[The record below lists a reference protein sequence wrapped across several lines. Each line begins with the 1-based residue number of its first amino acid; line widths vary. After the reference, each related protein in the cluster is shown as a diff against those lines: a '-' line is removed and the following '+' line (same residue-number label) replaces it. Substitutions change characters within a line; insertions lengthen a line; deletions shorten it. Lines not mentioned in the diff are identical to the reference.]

1 MIGYL
6 DSAKLTAI
14 ADAIRQKL
22 RTSEQIAVDD
32 MPGRIGSIGNGSI
45 RASRARSLAGMFDGC
60 TLEADYYAGGI
71 SFLNLRTME
80 RMFAS
85 TKGVTRI
92 DLSGMY
98 AQNSVALNMDSMFE
112 GSSVVE
118 VVMPRMTPHYM
129 RRAFYGCTSLES
141 VDLTRLATYGGTSA
155 SYYEDMFQGCDSLV
169 TLKFGS
175 NHLADGAILFPVPM
189 RDELGNEFAAGDGIP
204 SGAHTYTRI
213 EGE

>member
-22 RTSEQIAVDD
+22 GTSEQIAVDD
-32 MPGRIGSIGNGSI
+32 MPGRIGSIGNGSL
-45 RASRARSLAGMFDGC
+45 RASRARSLAGMFDGA
-60 TLEADYYAGGI
+60 TLEADYYAGSI
-71 SFLNLRTME
+71 SFLNLRTMQ

-85 TKGVTRI
+85 TSVTRI
-92 DLSGMY
+92 DLSGMH
-98 AQNSVALNMDSMFE
+98 APSSALNMDSIFE

-118 VVMPRMTPHYM
+118 VVMPRMTPSTM
-129 RRAFYGCTSLES
+129 RRAFYGCASLES
-141 VDLTRLATYGGTSA
+141 VDLTRFATVGGTSA
-155 SYYEDMFQGCDSLV
+155 SDYEDMFQGCDSLV
-169 TLKFGS
+169 TLKFGG
-175 NHLADGAILFPVPM
+175 NHRADGAILFPVPM
-189 RDELGNEFAAGDGIP
+189 RDELGNEYAAGDGIP